1 MGFISKI
8 IDLIMGLLGLKK
20 KADQLGSGGS
30 NTGGSNVTATEQ
42 KRAASALQ
50 GAEELSGAE
59 HVDVHGTGDDDKV
72 LDRQNG
78 ASLIE
83 DADDG
88 EVQWVDTTNKEVTAD
103 QWQDEWGPLDGPTDE
118 SLVNFMFH
126 EKNFDMER
134 SGDARSA
141 GEKIKEYG
149 YDDVGHFFRVRTTIL
164 KHFGSGG
171 GGTLDGYVF
180 QSQQVMSAAMKA
192 GQMMHQQTMDQTAAA
207 NPELLEPIEG
217 VSVEL
222 YAQISAKSAQ
232 GMSVEELQAEL
243 ATHGL
248 DKPTWDRASEGWM
261 QRMSTDTTATIA
273 TIYGKAFQGAG
284 QGQFGGAAQAHAAT
298 GYDGTA
304 AGGSEPMPF
313 EKCCEIQGAMQA
325 WSDTGQDVNAM
336 LQQTFQMNAAEFS
349 AAHSWWLSQLQ
360 ADLSRFDEYNKLVE
374 ASAAK
379 HKGAAGGPT
388 DQDIAF

>member
-8 IDLIMGLLGLKK
+8 IDLILGLLGLKK
-20 KADQLGSGGS
+20 QTQQLGAGGS
-30 NTGGSNVTATEQ
+30 STTAHEQ
-42 KRAASALQ
+42 QRAAAQLQ
-50 GAEELSGAE
+50 GAEELSGME
-59 HVDVHGTGDDDKV
+59 HVKVHGTGADDKV
-72 LDRQNG
+72 VERQDG

-88 EVQWVDTTNKEVTAD
+88 EVQWVNTTNQGVGPD
-103 QWQDEWGPLDGPTDE
+103 QWQDEWGPLSGPNEE
-118 SLVNFMFH
+118 SLVDFFAH
-126 EKNFDMER
+126 EKIFDMER

-141 GEKIKEYG
+141 GEKIKEFG
-149 YDDVGHFFRVRTTIL
+149 YQDVGHFFKVRGTIV
-164 KHFGSGG
+164 KHFATAHGP
-171 GGTLDGYVF
+171 TLDSYVF
-180 QSQQVMSAAMKA
+180 DSQQVMSAMMKA
-192 GQMMHQQTMDQTAAA
+192 AQRMHQMTMEQTAAA

-261 QRMSTDTTATIA
+261 ARMSNDTTATIA

-284 QGQFGGAAQAHAAT
+284 QGQFGAAAQAHAAT

-304 AGGSEPMPF
+304 AGGPEPMPL
-313 EKCCEIQGAMQA
+313 ERCCEIQGAIQA
-325 WSDTGQDVNAM
+325 WSETGQDVNAM
-336 LQQTFQMNAAEFS
+336 LQQTFQMNAAEF
-349 AAHSWWLSQLQ
+349 AGVHSWWLSQLT
-360 ADLSRFDEYNKLVE
+360 ADLARMPEYDRLI
-374 ASAAK
+374 AK
-379 HKGAAGGPT
+379 YMEQYKGGAGGPT